1 MAYSLMEDW
10 NFWVVRLNPA
20 GVKSGSFDFFYFDVF
35 VGIVI
40 RTNIQIRHTP
50 GVYVMITILGNVCQ
64 FSAKNGILLRKPILQ
79 TFDTIFEKYVRS
91 LKRHFGS
98 HRLRI
103 YFKIITSVLG
113 IAKRT
118 YWPRLAA
125 IFCIILSELG

>member
-1 MAYSLMEDW
+1 
-10 NFWVVRLNPA
+10 
-20 GVKSGSFDFFYFDVF
+20 
-35 VGIVI
+35 
-40 RTNIQIRHTP
+40 
-50 GVYVMITILGNVCQ
+50 MITILGNVCQ

-125 IFCIILSELG
+125 IHILHNSVRIRLMILNLQAASGNHCYNHAILMMDLLKSI